1 MPRDNDTRSSVG
13 KDSQEDPVLP
23 DYEKIQAG
31 DPGAWSQG
39 FKILW
44 GVAHAACH
52 GALKN
57 CQAVDKDL
65 VVSDAVTEV
74 IAKASEV
81 GSWEELKALTA
92 RVAWCR
98 AIDAVRKTKAQ
109 KYGGGQLDSL
119 EDMLVEPASPQFRQP
134 DKELYYNEIWGS
146 YQQCAQELNPKSRE
160 VMELKL
166 LEQLTQKEISE
177 KLKIPQ
183 GTVGV
188 MIMKILETVRRCLET
203 RGFAPQKEKI

>member
-1 MPRDNDTRSSVG
+1 MPHDNHTRSYVG
-13 KDSQEDPVLP
+13 EDSSQDPLLP
-23 DYEKIQAG
+23 DYEKIQRG
-31 DPGAWSQG
+31 DEAAWSDG
-39 FKILW
+39 YKILW
-44 GVAHAACH
+44 GVAYAACH
-52 GALKN
+52 SALRN
-57 CQAVDKDL
+57 CPGVDKDL
-65 VVSDAVTEV
+65 VISDAVAEV
-74 IAKASEV
+74 IAMAAEIP
-81 GSWEELKALTA
+81 SWIELKALTA

-98 AIDAVRKTKAQ
+98 AIDAIRKSKAQ

-134 DKELYYNEIWGS
+134 DKELYHLEIWGS
-146 YQQCAQELNPKSRE
+146 YQQCAQQLNLKSRE

-188 MIMKILETVRRCLET
+188 MIMKIIETVRRCLAA
-203 RGFAPQKEKI
+203 RGFAPKKEQT